1 MEMQQTIIDQIKIGD
16 IFENID
22 HMVKYYKVV
31 EIKEN
36 ASIWGNHYIV
46 ESPQNVGVRL
56 TVHES
61 SLRKNDGVNGARD
74 GFIPSKVLEAGI

>member
-1 MEMQQTIIDQIKIGD
+1 MEMQQSIIDQIKMGD

-31 EIKEN
+31 EIKEKQ
-36 ASIWGNHYIV
+36 SIWGNHYIV

-56 TVHES
+56 TVHEDD
-61 SLRKNDGVNGARD
+61 LRKNDGVYGART
-74 GFIPSKVLEAGI
+74 GMIPVKVLEAED